1 MAHIHL
7 PDGVFPIQWV
17 VFWWLLALPLLS
29 VALVVTRR
37 RTIPTQQ
44 LVIDEAVVTGFV
56 VDYLSKVRLDLLL
69 R

>member
-17 VFWWLLALPLLS
+17 VFWRLLALPLLS

-44 LVIDEAVVTGFV
+44 LIIDEAVVTGFV